1 MVLQTIIIEEDFLD
15 IVVAVDIIQVIEAEE
30 ITIIVKVI
38 VVEDT
43 IIIRIVIEV
52 VTAVHHQM

>member
-38 VVEDT
+38 VEEDT